1 MGWAKERLMELQAR
15 GYGEMPDKYVCAAC
29 FGNKGVKDFI
39 KRNAVEY
46 FCSYCGRKTS
56 HKESP
61 ISATLEDVVGLIVRS
76 INRLYD
82 DPNNCLAW
90 DSEDQCYFGTTY
102 YIDDV
107 LYDMGLSL
115 TAEDQEMSEQLSKDL
130 TQHIDCDTWA
140 TRDTGI
146 LSKSE
151 AYELGW
157 ERFVKQVKH
166 YSRFVFS
173 SIHYKPDPYESRD
186 VPLPSQML
194 SKILRM
200 IHDTSMVR
208 IVKKGAIF
216 YRTRI
221 CFEGESIKDTASDLG
236 VPTNENAKF
245 SNRMSPE
252 GIPMFYGAIE
262 KETAEEEARAIK
274 YRSGQ
279 LKKALLIKIAQFVLL
294 RDISVVDFTR
304 RHDYCLFDEEVD
316 ERALNMK
323 AFLNRFVR
331 ELSKPIEKD
340 GREHIDYV
348 PTQIVTEYLKYKCV
362 NRKGR
367 RIKGILYPSS
377 RRNET
382 SCALFIRNNHCVNIG
397 DDTTKAYLQLTKV
410 ETKNWKIL

>member
-1 MGWAKERLMELQAR
+1 MGWAKERLIELQAR
-15 GYGEMPDKYVCAAC
+15 GYGEVPDKYVCAAC
-29 FGNKGVKDFI
+29 FGNQGIKDFI
-39 KRNAVEY
+39 ERNAIEY
-46 FCSYCGRKTS
+46 FCSYCERKTS
-56 HKESP
+56 QGGNP
-61 ISATLEDVVGLIVRS
+61 ISASLEDVVGLIVRS
-76 INRLYD
+76 LNRLYD
-82 DPNNCLAW
+82 DPNNCLPW
-90 DSEDQCYFGTTY
+90 DSEDHCYFGTTY

-115 TAEDQEMSEQLSKDL
+115 TVKDQEMADQLSQDL
-130 TQHIDCDTWA
+130 TQHIDCDTW
-140 TRDTGI
+140 TPREISI

-166 YSRFVFS
+166 YSRFIFS
-173 SIHYKPDPYESRD
+173 LIHYKPDPYESRD

-194 SKILRM
+194 SKILHM

-221 CFEGESIKDTASDLG
+221 CFEGESIKDTAHDLG
-236 VPTNENAKF
+236 APTNENAKF

-252 GIPMFYGAIE
+252 GIPMFYGAFE
-262 KETAEEEARAIK
+262 EETAEEEIRAIK

-279 LKKALLIKIAQFVLL
+279 LKKALSIKIAQFVLL

-304 RHDYCLFDEEVD
+304 RHDYCLFDEEID
-316 ERALNMK
+316 ERELNMK
-323 AFLNRFVR
+323 AFLNHFVR

-362 NRKGR
+362 DRKDR
-367 RIKGILYPSS
+367 RIKGIVYPSA
-377 RRNET
+377 RRDGT

-410 ETKNWKIL
+410 ETKDWK